1 MTDAYPNEL
10 PDYEDRDPC
19 SYNCSGISLRVFC
32 RVDVLQLRGNTQH

>member
-10 PDYEDRDPC
+10 PDYEDRDP

-32 RVDVLQLRGNTQH
+32 RVDVLQLRRNTQH